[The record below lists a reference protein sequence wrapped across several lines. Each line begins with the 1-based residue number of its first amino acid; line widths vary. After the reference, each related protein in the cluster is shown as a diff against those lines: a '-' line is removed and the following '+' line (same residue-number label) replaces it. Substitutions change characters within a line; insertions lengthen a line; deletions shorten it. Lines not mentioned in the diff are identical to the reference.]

1 MSCVVGLV
9 GFGGSIGLMGP
20 VGLVALMGL
29 VGLVGLVNLIGWVG
43 LETLVGLASPVGL
56 VGISD
61 VQNAKCLGLKTFHS
75 HLDTTDPF
83 KRPFSTIK
91 QRHKSQKSLED
102 IGVNQGR
109 PILFLFLSVTCTHP
123 CLKQQRNPKKMQVT
137 HSSKDRL

>member
-1 MSCVVGLV
+1 
-9 GFGGSIGLMGP
+9 MGP

-61 VQNAKCLGLKTFHS
+61 VQNAKRLKMFHS

-83 KRPFSTIK
+83 KRLQI
-91 QRHKSQKSLED
+91 
-102 IGVNQGR
+102 
-109 PILFLFLSVTCTHP
+109 
-123 CLKQQRNPKKMQVT
+123 
-137 HSSKDRL
+137 

>member
-1 MSCVVGLV
+1 MFTGFVHDVLRKFSRCSHDILRILWCVWWVFCIYRVFVGSCESDWLG
-9 GFGGSIGLMGP
+9 GSGGPRGSCGSGWDGGPGGSIGLMGP

-83 KRPFSTIK
+83 
-91 QRHKSQKSLED
+91 E
-102 IGVNQGR
+102 
-109 PILFLFLSVTCTHP
+109 
-123 CLKQQRNPKKMQVT
+123 
-137 HSSKDRL
+137 RLQI

>member
-9 GFGGSIGLMGP
+9 GFGGSIGLMDP

-29 VGLVGLVNLIGWVG
+29 VGLVGLVSLIGWVG

-83 KRPFSTIK
+83 KRLQI
-91 QRHKSQKSLED
+91 SQTFNYTL
-102 IGVNQGR
+102 
-109 PILFLFLSVTCTHP
+109 
-123 CLKQQRNPKKMQVT
+123 
-137 HSSKDRL
+137 